1 MAVVYKAQD
10 VILGRTVALKM
21 LHNRYA
27 DELAF
32 QQRFKREARAM
43 ASLDHPYIVK
53 VYDISREGQVPFI
66 VAECVEGRD
75 LGEIISERR
84 RLSES
89 YARQVV
95 SQLLTALSYAH
106 ERGIIHRDV
115 KPSNI
120 LVTGDGT
127 VKVADFGIAR
137 IVADEDSGEE
147 GEIIG
152 SARYMSPEQ
161 LTGREATPKSDIYS
175 VGILLYHCLT
185 GEPPFSGTTKSVAR
199 QQLGRQ
205 PTPPRR
211 WNKNIPPD
219 IEKVIL
225 KSLAKDP
232 EDRYAS
238 AAAMLKD
245 LQESPGHGRGASHR
259 RGWRER
265 RKLIAV
271 PVLALLLSG
280 GITAAALGYDNL
292 TGSDRTLS
300 VAGGSE
306 QAPQETP
313 QPAPPEEP
321 AAQPENIDPPPQQ
334 PVSPAGQ
341 ETPSEENPAS
351 GNPQAGPG
359 EGESADAGPAPD
371 NYVPVPDL
379 DTYFDYSAREVL
391 RNDGFKVKVVYEYR
405 EGYAD
410 RGVTWA
416 TKPAAGTPAPPG
428 SVVTV
433 YATPKDRYQP
443 RL

>member
-21 LHNRYA
+21 LHDRYA

-66 VAECVEGRD
+66 VAECVEGQD
-75 LGEIISERR
+75 LGEIIAERR

-89 YARQVV
+89 YTREVV

-106 ERGIIHRDV
+106 ERGIIHRDI

-147 GEIIG
+147 GDIIG

-161 LTGREATPKSDIYS
+161 LTGQEVTPRSDIYS

-211 WNKNIPPD
+211 WNKKIPPGM
-219 IEKVIL
+219 EKVIL

-238 AAAMLKD
+238 ADAMLKD
-245 LQESPGHGRGASHR
+245 LQESAGRGKAALHR

-280 GITAAALGYDNL
+280 GIAAAALGYDDL
-292 TGSDRTLS
+292 TGSNQTS
-300 VAGGSE
+300 SAAEEVE
-306 QAPQETP
+306 PAPQQETP

-321 AAQPENIDPPPQQ
+321 AAQPEN
-334 PVSPAGQ
+334 
-341 ETPSEENPAS
+341 
-351 GNPQAGPG
+351 AGPPAEQARPEPG
-359 EGESADAGPAPD
+359 RAPVADNPGASPDDEEPARVGPVPA
-371 NYVPVPDL
+371 NYVQVPDL

-391 RNDGFKVKVVYEYR
+391 QNDGFKVKVVYKYR

-410 RGVTWA
+410 RGVTWS
-416 TKPAAGTPAPPG
+416 TKPAAGTRVPPG
-428 SVVTV
+428 STVTV

-443 RL
+443 KL